1 MKPKKSNPT
10 SRSKAPAPHADT
22 LVERRLLNLIR
33 LWQPTT
39 RAELSQL
46 TGLPLSTIAFN
57 TNRLLKSGWV
67 YQASVGV
74 PSGGRPARHLH
85 VNGEKMYLVGIDI
98 GVENTELAIADY
110 NAHILFRQQYPTSR
124 DHRDFIHKLGA
135 RIRELLDGDYQ
146 GRNVE
151 FIGVSLPG
159 MVDAATGMLVRAPN
173 LGWTNVPVKD
183 WLSQATGLPVLVDN
197 DANTAALAEMWQGR
211 IFRDGLKN
219 LLYIL
224 VVDGLGSTL
233 VVDGRIYR
241 GSRIGTGGFGH
252 MCIDPDG
259 PPCSCGG
266 RGCAEVY
273 VSNRA
278 ILRDYFGRVSG
289 RRGSLRV
296 ADLITLAQRG
306 DPRAQEVLLAA
317 ADKLAIMLRNL
328 VHGLSPQAVILGGEL
343 AGAWSLIEP
352 VLSAN
357 LKSNFIVPEMAD
369 IRVMPAVVRDR
380 PSLTGAIMLG
390 IFQEM
395 FADAGERAEA
405 LRRSSASEIEPE
417 GDDS

>member
-1 MKPKKSNPT
+1 MKSKNSNSKSRTEP
-10 SRSKAPAPHADT
+10 SAPRTDT
-22 LVERRLLNLIR
+22 LVERQLLNLIR

-67 YQASVGV
+67 YQATVGV

-85 VNGEKMYLVGIDI
+85 VNGEKMYLVGVDI

-110 NAHILFRQQYPTSR
+110 NAHLLFRQQFPTSR
-124 DHRDFIHKLGA
+124 DVRAFIQKLGQ
-135 RIRELLDGDYQ
+135 RISELLNGDYR
-146 GRNVE
+146 GHNVE
-151 FIGVSLPG
+151 FLGVSLPG
-159 MVDAATGMLVRAPN
+159 MVDSQTGELVRAPN
-173 LGWTNVPVKD
+173 LGWTNVPVKQ
-183 WLSQATGLPVLVDN
+183 WFAEATGLPVLVDN

-211 IFRDGLKN
+211 FAREGLQN

-233 VVDGRIYR
+233 VVDGKIYR

-278 ILRDYFGRVSG
+278 ILHDYLGRMSG

-306 DPRAQEVLLAA
+306 DSRAREVLLSAA
-317 ADKLAIMLRNL
+317 EKLAITLRSL
-328 VHGLSPQAVILGGEL
+328 VHGLSPQAVIIGGEL
-343 AGAWSLIEP
+343 AEAWSLIEP
-352 VLSAN
+352 VISAH
-357 LKSNFIVPEMAD
+357 LKSNFIVQELAG
-369 IRVMPAVVRDR
+369 IRVVPATLRDR
-380 PSLTGAIMLG
+380 PSLIGAVMLG
-390 IFQEM
+390 IFPEM
-395 FADAGERAEA
+395 SPGSVNRPVA
-405 LRRSSASEIEPE
+405 LHRPEETDLEQPDESS
-417 GDDS
+417 